1 MRTLKLDYVRE
12 AMNGCVENDYKLIC
26 RAGRILLGLA
36 EGHYDID
43 VKDNM
48 KRSFKCSLYRKFMRA
63 YTRYI
68 IANPNMVQ
76 ALAEDCSFTSIID
89 GKHTGII
96 EP

>member
-12 AMNGCVENDYKLIC
+12 AMKGCVNTDYKMIC
-26 RAGRILLGLA
+26 RAGRILSGLA
-36 EGHYDID
+36 EGYYDID
-43 VKDNM
+43 VEDNM

-68 IANPNMVQ
+68 IANPNAVQ
-76 ALAEDCSFTSIID
+76 DLAVDCSFTSMID
-89 GKHTGII
+89 GEFTGIV